1 MSTSIQYLSG
11 IGFLAF
17 AEQLPLLQEELSV
30 RFKIDVT
37 TQHSKLY
44 GNMLFLPDCTARVI
58 PYWAQC
64 TLQEPFLLHFDS
76 IGEAATALKHIQRNW
91 APYQFQLFRR
101 AALLQEKLPY
111 LNLKERQF
119 FKNGQ
124 CSIDIPHSAMGL
136 YTLLDEHTLLASA
149 KTSSCLPTGIVRLAQ
164 DHVNPPSR
172 AYLKLQEALVLARHF
187 FGVELPAN
195 GMRCF
200 DAGACPGGWTWVLTE
215 LGATVLAVDRAE
227 LAPQLMEHPRVTFRM
242 HDAFTLKPQDVG
254 AFDWVCGA
262 AGTFFLSLLGYL
274 CGGIGASDVKL
285 LSVAGGFL
293 GEKAIFFL
301 PVHTLLFA
309 GAMSVIYLVRQGRLI
324 DHLRDLARMIPE
336 VLCGSCLLPVSKT
349 RIPLVPCILGA
360 VILWY
365 LKGGGH

>member
-254 AFDWVCGA
+254 AFDWVCSDVICYPQRLLEWVQVWLQSGLVKNMICTIKMQGAVDYALVQQFADIPHSRVVHLAANKHELTWIHCNAEGA
-262 AGTFFLSLLGYL
+262 ALN
-274 CGGIGASDVKL
+274 A
-285 LSVAGGFL
+285 
-293 GEKAIFFL
+293 
-301 PVHTLLFA
+301 
-309 GAMSVIYLVRQGRLI
+309 
-324 DHLRDLARMIPE
+324 
-336 VLCGSCLLPVSKT
+336 
-349 RIPLVPCILGA
+349 
-360 VILWY
+360 
-365 LKGGGH
+365 

>member
-1 MSTSIQYLSG
+1 M
-11 IGFLAF
+11 
-17 AEQLPLLQEELSV
+17 LL
-30 RFKIDVT
+30 
-37 TQHSKLY
+37 
-44 GNMLFLPDCTARVI
+44 LFLGVTSVQDIKTRRISNWYWLIGGLLGVI
-58 PYWAQC
+58 SRLW
-64 TLQEPFLLHFDS
+64 S
-76 IGEAATALKHIQRNW
+76 
-91 APYQFQLFRR
+91 
-101 AALLQEKLPY
+101 
-111 LNLKERQF
+111 
-119 FKNGQ
+119 
-124 CSIDIPHSAMGL
+124 SGL
-136 YTLLDEHTLLASA
+136 S
-149 KTSSCLPTGIVRLAQ
+149 
-164 DHVNPPSR
+164 
-172 AYLKLQEALVLARHF
+172 
-187 FGVELPAN
+187 
-195 GMRCF
+195 
-200 DAGACPGGWTWVLTE
+200 
-215 LGATVLAVDRAE
+215 
-227 LAPQLMEHPRVTFRM
+227 
-242 HDAFTLKPQDVG
+242 G